1 MTHIACFTCADVL
14 YSLPKLPNVYS
25 FVSTQISSDVTWE
38 RSLVPHSNSYQVWK
52 RTPAVLLNWILFLL
66 NKASWMFTSDLLCK
80 AFDDNYFICA
90 FHLETSIC
98 GVCPACSLLFTGS
111 TVHSGQFDRMILS
124 KHVQN
129 CILWCITYLWNLIS
143 LQACSMWSLDH
154 SLHRQHGISYIYV
167 SIAAVNE
174 MKR

>member
-1 MTHIACFTCADVL
+1 MCWWTVELTKVTQRVFFCVYTDLQRCNLRKVPCSTQQFLSGLEKNTSCPVELDFVFTQQ
-14 YSLPKLPNVYS
+14 SIMNVYL
-25 FVSTQISSDVTWE
+25 
-38 RSLVPHSNSYQVWK
+38 RS
-52 RTPAVLLNWILFLL
+52 I
-66 NKASWMFTSDLLCK
+66 K

-98 GVCPACSLLFTGS
+98 GVCTACSLLFTGS

-129 CILWCITYLWNLIS
+129 CILGCITYLWNLIS

-154 SLHRQHGISYIYV
+154 SLHGQHGISYIYV